1 MLKSAQ
7 RGQRVDREAAETI
20 AAQGLAFLTA
30 DAHRLHRFLALTGL
44 QPADLKTRLG
54 AREVLAAA
62 LHFLAADESLLLTFA
77 ASQHVAPETI
87 GAALAR
93 LDSADDP

>member
-7 RGQRVDREAAETI
+7 RGHPIDREAAETI

-30 DAHRLHRFLALTGL
+30 DRHRLQRFLALTGL
-44 QPADLKTRLG
+44 APADLKRRLG

-62 LHFLAADESLLLTFA
+62 LSFLVSDESLLLTFA
-77 ASQHVAPETI
+77 ANQAVAPQQI
-87 GAALAR
+87 LAALAR
-93 LDSADDP
+93 LDSADGP